1 MSLALIKKTVI
12 INISKGWDSM
22 QVKIGDIVHGKISG
36 IQQYGIFVRLDSQIE
51 GLIHISEIH
60 GGYVKDIGREYQV
73 GETIKVQV
81 IDIDPYSNQIS
92 LSRRAVLPEAEEA
105 RKKIV
110 HFWTSKRAKK
120 GFMPLK
126 EVLNKQIQEAK
137 IRYSKKRLK

>member
-126 EVLNKQIQEAK
+126 EVLNKQVQEAK

>member
-1 MSLALIKKTVI
+1 
-12 INISKGWDSM
+12 M

-126 EVLNKQIQEAK
+126 EDRKSTRLNSSHVSISYAVFCL
-137 IRYSKKRLK
+137 KKN

>member
-73 GETIKVQV
+73 GESIKVQV

-92 LSRRAVLPEAEEA
+92 LSRRAVLPEVEEA
-105 RKKIV
+105 RKKRV

-126 EVLNKQIQEAK
+126 EDLNKQIQEAK
-137 IRYSKKRLK
+137 IRYSKKD

>member
-137 IRYSKKRLK
+137 IRYSKKD

>member
-1 MSLALIKKTVI
+1 
-12 INISKGWDSM
+12 M

-92 LSRRAVLPEAEEA
+92 LSRRAVLPEVKEA
-105 RKKIV
+105 RKKRV

-126 EVLNKQIQEAK
+126 EVLNKQIQSVK
-137 IRYSKKRLK
+137 Q

>member
-1 MSLALIKKTVI
+1 
-12 INISKGWDSM
+12 M

-36 IQQYGIFVRLDSQIE
+36 IQQYGIFVRLDSKVE

-92 LSRRAVLPEAEEA
+92 LSRKEA
-105 RKKIV
+105 RKKRV
-110 HFWTSKRAKK
+110 HFWTSKRVKK
-120 GFMPLK
+120 GFTPLK
-126 EVLNKQIQEAK
+126 EVLSTQIKEAK
-137 IRYSKKRLK
+137 NRYSK

>member
-126 EVLNKQIQEAK
+126 EVLNKQVQEAK
-137 IRYSKKRLK
+137 IRYSKKD

>member
-36 IQQYGIFVRLDSQIE
+36 IQQYGIFVKLDSQIE

-126 EVLNKQIQEAK
+126 EVLNKQVQEAK

>member
-1 MSLALIKKTVI
+1 
-12 INISKGWDSM
+12 M

-81 IDIDPYSNQIS
+81 IDIS
-92 LSRRAVLPEAEEA
+92 LSRRAVLPEVEEA
-105 RKKIV
+105 RKKRV

-137 IRYSKKRLK
+137 IRYSKKD

>member
-36 IQQYGIFVRLDSQIE
+36 IQQYGIFVKLDSQIE

-137 IRYSKKRLK
+137 IRYSKKD

>member
-1 MSLALIKKTVI
+1 
-12 INISKGWDSM
+12 M

-92 LSRRAVLPEAEEA
+92 LSRRAVLPEVEEA
-105 RKKIV
+105 RKKRV

-137 IRYSKKRLK
+137 IRYSPIVKLN

>member
-1 MSLALIKKTVI
+1 
-12 INISKGWDSM
+12 M

-36 IQQYGIFVRLDSQIE
+36 IQQYGIFVKLDSQIE

-92 LSRRAVLPEAEEA
+92 HTGRAVLPEAEEA

>member
-36 IQQYGIFVRLDSQIE
+36 IQQYGIFVKLDSQIE

-126 EVLNKQIQEAK
+126 EVLNKQVQEAK
-137 IRYSKKRLK
+137 IRYSKKD

>member
-1 MSLALIKKTVI
+1 
-12 INISKGWDSM
+12 M

-36 IQQYGIFVRLDSQIE
+36 IQQYGIFVKLDSQIE

-81 IDIDPYSNQIS
+81 IDIDPYSNQIR

-137 IRYSKKRLK
+137 IRYSKKD